1 MGTITTPGA
10 GASTFNQ
17 FIVDPVTGIA
27 AAIAPGNAHAYPALM
42 VSSDGGKATY
52 QYAVSAFAPQATP
65 TAMVVIQGSSTKTLR
80 IKKIRVAGV
89 ATAQGNMKVQ
99 LARWS
104 TAGTLGSAVLTA
116 LTAVLHDTKDA
127 AATGVVSTVGT
138 ANYTT
143 EGTGSATPM
152 LCDRIFMGVVATG
165 IITPNEFNFAT
176 RNDKAL
182 ILRGTGDI
190 ITISGNGSAVPSGG
204 VLDISI
210 EIEEDNS

>member
-1 MGTITTPGA
+1 MGTKPTPGA
-10 GASTFNQ
+10 GANTFNQ
-17 FIVDPVTGIA
+17 FIIDPTTGIA
-27 AAIAPGNAHAYPALM
+27 VAVAPGDSHSNPALM
-42 VSSDGGKATY
+42 VSSDGSKATY
-52 QYAVSAFAPQATP
+52 QYSVSAFTPQATP
-65 TAMVVIQGSSTKTLR
+65 TAMVVIQGSATKTLR

-89 ATAQGNMKVQ
+89 ATAQGNMKIQ
-99 LARWS
+99 LTRWS
-104 TAGTLGSAVLTA
+104 TAGTLGSAALTA
-116 LTAVLHDTKDA
+116 LTAVKHDLNDA

-143 EGTGSATPM
+143 EGTGSTLPM

-182 ILRGTGDI
+182 ILRGTADI
-190 ITISGNGSAVPSGG
+190 ITISGVGSAVPSGG